1 MNDIIFR
8 TILLKGE
15 AGNNIQNIEKTA
27 TEGLEDT
34 YTLTLTDGTT
44 TTFKVTNGRSIV
56 SFELVSASGGVNVFK
71 ITYNDGKTE
80 NITLT
85 YPNDRVTPQM
95 YGAIADGET
104 DCTDALQACFNTQKS
119 VYIPKGVYLISDTLH
134 VYMDSGSVELD
145 KDAILKYV
153 GEAGKSVVYFGAYRN
168 VYNDRYMSWKG
179 GTIDCNNISNS
190 VGLQI
195 ERHAL
200 GSTISDLVI
209 INVGDNDSYGIDIE
223 HNDDN
228 PSSIQLNLNN
238 IRITGKDSA
247 RDNTGI
253 YCNAYDL
260 YSTNIYV
267 YECKRGINMR
277 KSEWHIDFYHY
288 WWHRENNAVCTKAIY
303 EESYALTVIG
313 NMEIDNLYMDMPHR
327 GAIVGG
333 GMLHIGKAHF
343 ITPRDEYIDDVTTY
357 IAFDISQYSKVAIH
371 SMTYDN
377 SRSTANIFSVSK
389 TVGAGAKFRQAI
401 NCGIKRQIKTLTE
414 VRDIAFDNTINSGYE
429 LLSNYGTTEIGEY
442 IIGYIGCIGGT
453 LSINIGNVNNE
464 RYHLDI
470 TATNLGASIRSF
482 QKINTNIDVEFG
494 LGNTSETIN
503 GILYVPLVMKLNK
516 ATTGAYSVKADGQC
530 VFCTV
535 TGASMK
541 PYSGT
546 VTYIPYIRNNVA
558 NLTRQTITFT
568 TDVSIGTNRVSINIP
583 TLDYYTPTS
592 LYSGY
597 TSDDANV
604 RIGYLNPANGE
615 IELISETAITGLT
628 VHLDIW
634 YTTRNGLSR
643 D

>member
-1 MNDIIFR
+1 
-8 TILLKGE
+8 
-15 AGNNIQNIEKTA
+15 
-27 TEGLEDT
+27 
-34 YTLTLTDGTT
+34 
-44 TTFKVTNGRSIV
+44 
-56 SFELVSASGGVNVFK
+56 
-71 ITYNDGKTE
+71 
-80 NITLT
+80 
-85 YPNDRVTPQM
+85 
-95 YGAIADGET
+95 
-104 DCTDALQACFNTQKS
+104 
-119 VYIPKGVYLISDTLH
+119 
-134 VYMDSGSVELD
+134 
-145 KDAILKYV
+145 
-153 GEAGKSVVYFGAYRN
+153 
-168 VYNDRYMSWKG
+168 
-179 GTIDCNNISNS
+179 
-190 VGLQI
+190 
-195 ERHAL
+195 
-200 GSTISDLVI
+200 
-209 INVGDNDSYGIDIE
+209 
-223 HNDDN
+223 
-228 PSSIQLNLNN
+228 
-238 IRITGKDSA
+238 
-247 RDNTGI
+247 
-253 YCNAYDL
+253 
-260 YSTNIYV
+260 
-267 YECKRGINMR
+267 
-277 KSEWHIDFYHY
+277 
-288 WWHRENNAVCTKAIY
+288 
-303 EESYALTVIG
+303 
-313 NMEIDNLYMDMPHR
+313 
-327 GAIVGG
+327 
-333 GMLHIGKAHF
+333 MLHIGKAHF

-371 SMTYDN
+371 TMTYDN

-401 NCGIKRQIKTLTE
+401 NGGIKRQIKTLTE

-429 LLSNYGTTEIGEY
+429 LLSNHGTTEIGEY

-453 LSINIGNVNNE
+453 LSISIGNVNNE

-470 TATNLGASIRSF
+470 TTINTGASIRSF

-503 GILYVPLVMKLNK
+503 GILYVPLVMKLNE
-516 ATTGAYSVKADGQC
+516 ATTGAYSVKADGQSI
-530 VFCTV
+530 FCAV
-535 TGASMK
+535 TGTSMK

-546 VTYIPYIRNNVA
+546 VTYVPYISNNVL